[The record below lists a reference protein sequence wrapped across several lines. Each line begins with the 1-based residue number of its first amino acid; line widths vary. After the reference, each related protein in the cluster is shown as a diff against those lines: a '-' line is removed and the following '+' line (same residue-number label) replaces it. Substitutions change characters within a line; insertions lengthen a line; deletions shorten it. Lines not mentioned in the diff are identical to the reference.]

1 MTTPYNYPRAV
12 AATRLPANEK
22 HTPAPLLT
30 DARREILFARAEPT
44 EALPRGLAPA
54 SLAGQ
59 LRLLELQLA
68 SLTREIDGL
77 RTQLAAVAAGPQ
89 Q

>member
-1 MTTPYNYPRAV
+1 MPTPYNYPRAV
-12 AATRLPANEK
+12 ATNRLPANEK
-22 HTPAPLLT
+22 HSLAPLLT
-30 DARREILFARAEPT
+30 EARREILFARAEPA

-59 LRLLELQLA
+59 LRLLELQLN
-68 SLTREIDGL
+68 SLNREIDGL
-77 RTQLAAVAAGPQ
+77 RAQLAAVAAGPQ